1 MSDKI
6 WINENLCKPQT
17 TFMLIQT
24 DTGMYTKAICPWY
37 KTLGYTSSQ
46 INSADV
52 KTLKIV
58 ACHPQVY

>member
-1 MSDKI
+1 
-6 WINENLCKPQT
+6 
-17 TFMLIQT
+17 MLIQT
-24 DTGMYTKAICPWY
+24 DRHPHKGYMPWY
-37 KTLGYTSSQ
+37 ETLGYTSIQ